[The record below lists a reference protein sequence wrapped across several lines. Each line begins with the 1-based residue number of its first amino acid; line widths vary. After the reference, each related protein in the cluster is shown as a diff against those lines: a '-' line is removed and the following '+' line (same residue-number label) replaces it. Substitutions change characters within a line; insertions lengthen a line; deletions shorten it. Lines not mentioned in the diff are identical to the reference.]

1 MNIVIIEDSIS
12 TRTLIKE
19 VLSEE
24 EHNIFTFS
32 SGKTA
37 LFHIAKNE
45 VDFLLLDIGLP
56 DMNGY
61 ELLEEIKKN
70 PKVYGI
76 PYTIMISSKTK
87 EEEVVTGFEKG
98 ADDYIKKPFNP
109 EELKLRINA
118 ASRNFMKTHSFYK
131 YEKIE
136 IDNEAQLVYY
146 ENKITKVTKTEFK
159 LLSYLIKNQ
168 GMAISRK
175 ELYQN
180 IWEGPFF
187 EGNRTIDVYIRRLKI
202 KFPILENNIVSMN
215 GVGYRLEKSK

>member
-12 TRTLIKE
+12 TRNLLKDI
-19 VLSEE
+19 LSEQ
-24 EHNIFTFS
+24 EHNIATFS

-37 LFHIAKNE
+37 LFHIAKNDI
-45 VDFLLLDIGLP
+45 DFLLLDIGLP

-70 PKVYGI
+70 QRIYGK

-87 EEEVVTGFEKG
+87 EEEVIAGFEKG

-109 EELKLRINA
+109 EELKLRIKA
-118 ASRNFMKTHSFYK
+118 ASRNFMKIHSFYK
-131 YEKIE
+131 YDKIE
-136 IDNEAQLVYY
+136 IDNEAQVVYY
-146 ENKITKVTKTEFK
+146 NNKILKVTKTELK
-159 LLSYLIKNQ
+159 LLAYLIKNQ
-168 GMAISRK
+168 GITISRK

-202 KFPILENNIVSMN
+202 KFPILENNIASMN
-215 GVGYRLEKSK
+215 GVGYRLEKI